1 MNMANGARRFIFLG
15 GIPVFDYHIRIDMDE
30 IMQAVNGR
38 VISIDRKVLL
48 PVGTVFRCRV
58 KDHEQPVYI
67 NPMAA
72 AEAQSFND
80 ELYYAMELG
89 GKHPEQF
96 PCVLR
101 TEDPELLVRDLSR
114 MFPEHITAVDDLH
127 IVDIGEPAEIKL
139 GGNNRNIIEAIR
151 TLYDSPEIAETCR
164 SFTFEHLFFFDVKN
178 PKYRLVRDFYQELGV
193 GIGELTDLH
202 IDKLIPRISYVIT
215 IHRGETEVFD
225 RIVLSNRT
233 NEEIIPVKR
242 LIDRYFKLEYKLRRD
257 ADFID
262 TALVINSLT
271 NHEELR
277 LITRILRTAYAGGV
291 TSYLCPTK
299 TFFKCADRLLESRYY
314 TTEKGKFY
322 DSRKEY
328 LYTDIIPYVQYLIL
342 NTEELNL
349 LDNVAEKQGID
360 VTASIL
366 ARQLNQGKKG
376 QNDKGGRILLTS
388 GHKGARYTERLT
400 AKRARLYWQK
410 AHLPES
416 KFFNFRFADRRIL
429 CGDDHVVNL
438 YSTLGAGDTF
448 TGIFIALKALNWDG
462 GHALRAATL
471 GAQHFIQH
479 GRRPGLKDII
489 RTDEAHILMGT
500 ETTLRDIISYHIS
513 ESGDPTRYGTIT
525 DTVVTINT
533 TQIQHPFSEI
543 LHLAREL
550 SDDKRNRAVTPLPM
564 ARKR

>member
-1 MNMANGARRFIFLG
+1 MNTANGSRRFIFLG
-15 GIPVFDYHIRIDMDE
+15 GIPVFDYHIRINLDE
-30 IMQAVNGR
+30 IMQAVSGR
-38 VISIDRKVLL
+38 MINIDRKILL
-48 PVGTVFRCRV
+48 PVGTVFRCRL
-58 KDHEQPVYI
+58 KDQDQPVYI

-72 AEAQSFND
+72 AEVQSFND

-96 PCVLR
+96 PCALC
-101 TEDPELLVRDLSR
+101 TEDLDLLVGDLSR
-114 MFPEHITAVDDLH
+114 MFPEHITSSDEMH
-127 IVDIGEPAEIKL
+127 IVDVSEAAEIRL
-139 GGNNRNIIEAIR
+139 GGNNRNLIEAIK
-151 TLYDSPEIAETCR
+151 TLYTSPEVAETCR
-164 SFTFEHLFFFDVKN
+164 TFTFEHIFFFDVKN
-178 PKYRLVRDFYQELGV
+178 PKYKLIRDFYQELGI

-202 IDKLIPRISYVIT
+202 VDKLIPRTSYVLT
-215 IHRGETEVFD
+215 IHRGETEVLD

-233 NEEIIPVKR
+233 NEEIIPVKK

-257 ADFID
+257 ANFID
-262 TALVINSLT
+262 TELVINSLT

-277 LITRILRTAYAGGV
+277 LITRILRTAYASGV

-299 TFFKCADRLLESRYY
+299 TFFKCTDRLLESRYY

-322 DSRKEY
+322 DSRKEF
-328 LYTDIIPYVQYLIL
+328 LYTDIIPYIQYLIL
-342 NTEELNL
+342 NFEELTL

-366 ARQLNQGKKG
+366 ARQLNQGRKG
-376 QNDKGGRILLTS
+376 QNDKGGRIVLTN

-400 AKRARLYWQK
+400 AKRAQLYWQK

-429 CGDDHVVNL
+429 CGDDHVINL

-448 TGIFIALKALNWDG
+448 TGIFIALNALKWDG

-479 GRRPGLKDII
+479 GKRPGLKDII
-489 RTDEAHILMGT
+489 ATDEAHILMGT

-525 DTVVTINT
+525 ETVVTINT
-533 TQIQHPFSEI
+533 TQIHHPFSEI
-543 LHLAREL
+543 LQLAREL
-550 SDDKRNRAVTPLPM
+550 SIGKRNRSVTPLPVIG
-564 ARKR
+564 KR